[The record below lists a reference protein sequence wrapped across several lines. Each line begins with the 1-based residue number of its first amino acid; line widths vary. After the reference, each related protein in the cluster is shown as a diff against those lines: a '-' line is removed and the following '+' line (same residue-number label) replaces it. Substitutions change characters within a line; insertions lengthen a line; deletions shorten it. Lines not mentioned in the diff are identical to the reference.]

1 MMKIVGLITEYN
13 PFHNG
18 HQYHIEKAKE
28 VTGADA
34 AIVIMSGNFVQ
45 RGAPAIMP
53 KHLRAGAALLSGA
66 DLVIELPVGYA
77 TASAEIFAFG
87 AVAMLHQLGC
97 VDTLC
102 FGSECGDID
111 ALQKLAQILVE
122 EPEEYK
128 DFLQQYLKIGL
139 SFPCARQ
146 KAIESC
152 YPEERFSHLL
162 EEPNNILGIEYLKAL
177 HVLKSPMKPHTITRT
192 DAGYH
197 SLELNTEFS
206 SASAIRN
213 TIEYTDDISLI
224 KDYVP
229 EICFKAL
236 YDNYKKRYP
245 IVLNDFSLL
254 MKYRL
259 LNETATSLQAFEDI
273 SESLANKIYNRRN
286 EFVSCEQF
294 CDLLKTKDLTYS
306 RICRALLHV
315 MLGIKKEIYNKHMP
329 GYSRVLGFR
338 KENAAIMAHIK
349 QHSSIPLITKLGQME
364 SSEDIIMKMF
374 ETDIFASDLYES
386 VVTDKFNTPFI
397 NEFEQSIVKN

>member
-28 VTGADA
+28 VTGADMA
-34 AIVIMSGNFVQ
+34 VVIMSGNFVQ
-45 RGAPAIMP
+45 RGVPAIMP
-53 KHLRAGAALLSGA
+53 KHLRAEAALLAGG
-66 DLVIELPVGYA
+66 DLIIELPVGYA
-77 TASAEIFAFG
+77 TGSAETFAFG
-87 AVAMLHQLGC
+87 AVSMLHQFGC
-97 VDTLC
+97 IDTLC

-139 SFPCARQ
+139 SFPSARQ

-152 YPEERFSHLL
+152 YPDESFSHLL

-177 HVLKSPMKPHTITRT
+177 YTLKSSIKPHTITRT

-213 TIEYTDDISLI
+213 TIEFTDDISLI

-229 EICFKAL
+229 ENSFEVLQK
-236 YDNYKKRYP
+236 NYKKRFP

-259 LNETATSLQAFEDI
+259 LHETADSLQSFEDV

-286 EFVSCEQF
+286 EFVSYEQF
-294 CDLLKTKDLTYS
+294 CDLLKTKDLTHA
-306 RICRALLHV
+306 RISRALLHV
-315 MLGIKKEIYNKHMP
+315 LLGIKKELYSSHMP

-338 KENAAIMAHIK
+338 KESAAIMAHIK

-364 SSEDIIMKMF
+364 SSDDVVMKMF

-386 VVTDKFNTPFI
+386 VVTDKYKSPFI
-397 NEFEQSIVKN
+397 NEFEQSIIKN

>member
-1 MMKIVGLITEYN
+1 MSKIVGLITEYN

-34 AIVIMSGNFVQ
+34 AIVVMSGNFVQ
-45 RGAPAIMP
+45 RGGPAIMP
-53 KHLRAGAALLSGA
+53 KHMRAQIALQSEA
-66 DLVIELPVGYA
+66 DLIIELPVGYA
-77 TASAEIFAFG
+77 TGTAEIFAFG
-87 AVAMLHQLGC
+87 AVSLLHQLGC

-111 ALQKLAQILVE
+111 ALQHLAEILVE

-128 DFLQQYLKIGL
+128 DFLQQYLRIGL
-139 SFPCARQ
+139 SFPTARQ

-152 YPEERFSHLL
+152 YPDDSFAHLL

-177 HVLKSPMKPHTITRT
+177 YTLKSSIKPYTITRT

-213 TIEYTDDISLI
+213 TIEDADDISLV
-224 KDYVP
+224 KDYLP
-229 EICFKAL
+229 ENCFDIL
-236 YDNYKKRYP
+236 SNSFKKRFP

-254 MKYRL
+254 LKYRL
-259 LNETATSLQAFEDI
+259 LNETA
-273 SESLANKIYNRRN
+273 ESLNAYEDVSEALANRIYNCRN
-286 EFVSCEQF
+286 EFISFEQF
-294 CDLLKTKDLTYS
+294 CDLLKTKDLTYTRIS
-306 RICRALLHV
+306 RTLLHIL
-315 MLGIKKEIYNKHMP
+315 LGIKKGIYTEHMP
-329 GYSRVLGFR
+329 GYVRVLGFR
-338 KENAAIMAHIK
+338 KESAAIMAQIK

-364 SSEDIIMKMF
+364 SSNPCIMQMF
-374 ETDIFASDLYES
+374 ETDIFAADLYES
-386 VVTDKFNTPFI
+386 VVTDKYKTAFI

>member
-1 MMKIVGLITEYN
+1 MAKIVGLITEYN

-34 AIVIMSGNFVQ
+34 AIVIMSGNYVQ
-45 RGAPAIMP
+45 RGVPAIMP
-53 KHLRAGAALLSGA
+53 KHLRAEVALLSGA

-77 TASAEIFAFG
+77 TGSAETFAYG
-87 AVAMLHQLGC
+87 AVSILHQLGC
-97 VDTLC
+97 VDSLC

-111 ALQKLAQILVE
+111 SLQKLVKILVE
-122 EPEEYK
+122 EPEDYK
-128 DFLQQYLKIGL
+128 DYLKQFLKIGL
-139 SFPCARQ
+139 TFPAARQ

-152 YPEERFSHLL
+152 YPEESFANLL
-162 EEPNNILGIEYLKAL
+162 TEPNNILGIEYLKAL
-177 HVLKSPMKPHTITRT
+177 YRLKSNIQPYTITRT

-197 SLELNTEFS
+197 SIELNTEFS

-229 EICFKAL
+229 ENCFSILNA
-236 YDNYKKRYP
+236 NYKKRFP

-259 LNETATSLQAFEDI
+259 LNETPESLQTYEDV
-273 SESLANKIYNRRN
+273 SEVLANKIYNRRN
-286 EFVSCEQF
+286 EFISYEQYCE
-294 CDLLKTKDLTYS
+294 LLKTKDLTHS
-306 RICRALLHV
+306 RVSRALLHIL
-315 MLGIKKEIYNKHMP
+315 LGVKKDVYSNNTP
-329 GYSRVLGFR
+329 GYARVLGFR
-338 KENAAIMAHIK
+338 KESASVMGQIK
-349 QHSSIPLITKLGQME
+349 HHSTIPLITKLGQM
-364 SSEDIIMKMF
+364 SSSDDVTLTMF

>member
-1 MMKIVGLITEYN
+1 MSRIVGLITEYN

-34 AIVIMSGNFVQ
+34 AVVVMSGNFVQ
-45 RGAPAIMP
+45 RGEPAIMP
-53 KHLRAGAALLSGA
+53 KHLRAQVALRSGA
-66 DLVIELPVGYA
+66 DLIIELPVGYA
-77 TASAEIFAFG
+77 TATAEVFSYG
-87 AVAMLHQLGC
+87 AVSLLHQLGC
-97 VDTLC
+97 VDALC
-102 FGSECGDID
+102 FGSECGDIH
-111 ALQKLAQILVE
+111 ALQKLAKILVE

-139 SFPCARQ
+139 SYPAARQ

-152 YPEERFSHLL
+152 YPDESFSHLL

-177 HVLKSPMKPHTITRT
+177 YTLDSKITPYTITRT

-213 TIEYTDDISLI
+213 TIVDTDDFSLI

-229 EICFKAL
+229 ENCFQL
-236 YDNYKKRYP
+236 LESNYKKRFP
-245 IVLNDFSLL
+245 VIPNDFSLL
-254 MKYRL
+254 LKYRL
-259 LNETATSLQAFEDI
+259 LNETAISLKAYEDV

-286 EFVSCEQF
+286 EFVSYEQF

-306 RICRALLHV
+306 RISRALLHIL
-315 MLGIKKEIYNKHMP
+315 LGVKEGIYGKHMP
-329 GYSRVLGFR
+329 GYVRVLGFR
-338 KENAAIMAHIK
+338 KESAAIMAHIK
-349 QHSSIPLITKLGQME
+349 QHASIPMITKLGQMKSTDE
-364 SSEDIIMKMF
+364 IIIQMF
-374 ETDIFASDLYES
+374 ETDIFAADLYES
-386 VVTDKFNTPFI
+386 VVTDKFKSPFI